1 MRRVFVVAFPVLFLM
16 ASGALATT
24 PASGQIDPIALR
36 QGLIY
41 DGLQR
46 VAQSDICH
54 GNYRLLIQ
62 YRGMPVC
69 THGPDPAPPGV
80 DVRADRKP
88 PSSGVAGGFATPGGS
103 GTAQATQVPC
113 VGNGSDGDR
122 VQLVYARA
130 SDQPDGYASWL
141 PSMQQWA
148 ARIDDVFNAS
158 AAETGG
164 VRHVRFVHDANCVPV
179 IAHVVLSPSGDDNFD
194 NMLNELR
201 NQGYS
206 RTDRKYLV
214 WMDAN
219 VYCGI
224 AQVYY
229 DDSPGQDN
237 ASNGHPA
244 VAGEIARVDKGC
256 WGLTNLT
263 EAHELTHTLGGVQTS
278 APHATAYNHCTDDYD
293 RMCYSDG
300 SGTAV
305 VVCGDPS
312 HENRLDCNHDDYYST
327 APDPG
332 SYLDTHWNVANS
344 AFLTTSGGSP
354 PPPTTTTTAP
364 PPPRTTTTTSPPATT
379 PPSTAPPT
387 TVAPPP
393 TTVAPPPTTVP
404 PTTVPP
410 PPPTTASAPSA
421 PQSFFSTQPSGAGR
435 GVLLFWSP
443 PASPGSPPFTS
454 YRIYR
459 GLSPT
464 ALSPLTDVPAGTTS
478 YNDTSATSRGLYWY
492 AVTAVNS
499 AGESPPSN
507 LTRMVAR

>member
-16 ASGALATT
+16 ASGALSAT
-24 PASGQIDPIALR
+24 PAAGQVDRDALR

-41 DGLQR
+41 DGLER
-46 VAQSDICH
+46 VAQSDVCH
-54 GNYRLLIQ
+54 GNFRVPVQ
-62 YRGMPVC
+62 YRGLPVC

-80 DVRADRKP
+80 DVRADRQP
-88 PSSGVAGGFATPGGS
+88 PASGVAGALSAPSGS
-103 GTAQATQVPC
+103 GTAQAAQVPC
-113 VGNGSDGDR
+113 IGNGSDGFR
-122 VQLVYARA
+122 VQLIYARA
-130 SDQPDGYASWL
+130 SDQPDGYTSWL

-148 ARIDDVFNAS
+148 ARVDDVFNAS

-179 IAHVVLSPSGDDNFD
+179 IDHVVLSPSGDDNFN

-201 NQGYS
+201 SLGYT

-229 DDSPGQDN
+229 DDSPTQGN
-237 ASNGHPA
+237 ASNGNPA
-244 VAGEIARVDKGC
+244 VPGEIARVDKGC

-263 EAHELTHTLGGVQTS
+263 EAHELVHTLGGVQTS
-278 APHATAYNHCTDDYD
+278 APHATPYNHCTDDYD

-300 SGTAV
+300 SGFAV

-327 APDPG
+327 APPAG
-332 SYLDTHWNVANS
+332 SYLATHWNVANN
-344 AFLTTSGGSP
+344 AFLVSSGGTA
-354 PPPTTTTTAP
+354 PPPTTTTTTSP
-364 PPPRTTTTTSPPATT
+364 PTTSPPTT
-379 PPSTAPPT
+379 SPPTTSPPTTSPPTTSPPTTSPPTTAPPT
-387 TVAPPP
+387 TSPP
-393 TTVAPPPTTVP
+393 TTAPP
-404 PTTVPP
+404 
-410 PPPTTASAPSA
+410 TASAPSA
-421 PQSFFSTQPSGAGR
+421 PQTFFSTQPSGTGH
-435 GVLLFWSP
+435 GVLLFWTP
-443 PASPGSPPFTS
+443 PTAPGNPPFTT

-459 GLSPT
+459 GLGPT
-464 ALSPLTDVPAGTTS
+464 ALSPLVDVPAGTTS
-478 YNDTSATSRGLYWY
+478 YNDTNTTSGALYWY
-492 AVTAVNS
+492 AVTAV
-499 AGESPPSN
+499 SPAAQSPFSN